1 MEMNCRLLF
10 SHSLPMSSALLSST
24 LLTDSRLGLPLH
36 RLLWERSSKFM
47 SKDSATALFS
57 VQRIMTFVY
66 HTY

>member
-47 SKDSATALFS
+47 SKD
-57 VQRIMTFVY
+57 
-66 HTY
+66 